1 MSAVGHRA
9 SLVRYVPAKLH
20 TAVSLP
26 WETTLASVLRVH
38 RSRLLVVGLGAA
50 LLVPLSIAPAG
61 AEAPAAGV
69 AVVGT
74 VVQAYA
80 DPHTALGRRHGTA
93 GPLTWIEPASGP
105 AVRVAADPARPLP
118 RGATVKARI
127 GAATPDGAGETG
139 LQPARRV
146 LAADVVA
153 PAPKTAAASPMTTS
167 PTNEVTVVVVH
178 PAGGTTADTTS
189 ASDVV
194 DAVNGPVTAYWQHE
208 SRGQIVLHAGLS
220 SLGLTPYVSTADCS
234 DPVALWREVE
244 AAPSVGFH
252 PGSYKHLLIYIP
264 KAPDAPATDPLAACQ
279 YGIGE
284 QSGGWGNGGSSWVR
298 DSTTSL
304 LAHELGHN
312 FGLRHSDE
320 VVCDGTILSGNNCYQ
335 YSQGDNYDV
344 MGSSWDQLGSLS
356 APQAFSLGVLPY
368 DEIASA
374 GFTDHATKD
383 FTLTAIALQTGTQT
397 IRLSNHAGDQFWL
410 EYRGAVGQDA
420 WLADPAR
427 NFAGLD
433 QGVILHV
440 SAPPGGDDTDAL
452 LDATPSPQSGWDAD
466 YQTAITPGHSV
477 WLSGLNYYIT
487 VKAASPTQASIRI
500 QAGNAAP
507 QRDLDRNGFPD
518 LLAVDP
524 GGVLYRYD
532 GTGDGGFAGR
542 VIMGRGWQAR
552 DLITQAGD
560 WDGSGNAQDV
570 VARDGSGN
578 LWLYTGAG
586 RSAGFTSWRIIG
598 RGWQGMSAL
607 FSPGDFNGDGTS
619 DLLARRR
626 SDGALLLYPGNGT
639 GGFLPATRI
648 GNGWQVMTAFA
659 PTGDF
664 DMNGT
669 IDFAARRSDGTLLL
683 YLGNGHGGFAGT
695 KVIGRGWQIFSAITG
710 VGDWDG
716 NGAPDLLARRTDG
729 TLWDY
734 PGNGASGFYPSFRI
748 GTGWGPFRMAA

>member
-1 MSAVGHRA
+1 MSSVRRVRRPRLFAVG
-9 SLVRYVPAKLH
+9 V
-20 TAVSLP
+20 
-26 WETTLASVLRVH
+26 
-38 RSRLLVVGLGAA
+38 GAA
-50 LLVPLSIAPAG
+50 LLIPFSIGPAQAQVPVGSALPASG
-61 AEAPAAGV
+61 GT
-69 AVVGT
+69 VVGKL
-74 VVQAYA
+74 VQAYA
-80 DPHTALGRRHGTA
+80 DLRMRDARREPA
-93 GPLTWIEPASGP
+93 AKPLTWIEPASGP
-105 AVRVAADPARPLP
+105 AVRVAGDKITHLPL
-118 RGATVKARI
+118 GATVKVQV

-139 LQPARRV
+139 LQPARQV

-153 PAPKTAAASPMTTS
+153 PAPKAAAATPMTLTV
-167 PTNEVTVVVVH
+167 TNEVTVVVVH

-189 ASDVV
+189 AADVV
-194 DAVNGPVTAYWQHE
+194 DAVNGPVAAYWQHE
-208 SRGQIVLHAGLS
+208 SRGRIVLHAGLS
-220 SLGLTPYVSTADCS
+220 SLGTTPYVSTADCS

-244 AAPSVGFH
+244 AAPSVGFTR
-252 PGSYKHLLIYIP
+252 GTFQHLLIYIP
-264 KAPDAPATDPLAACQ
+264 KAPDAPATDPLGTCQ
-279 YGIGE
+279 YGLGE
-284 QSGGWGNGGSSWVR
+284 QGVSMSSGGSSSVR

-312 FGLRHSDE
+312 FGLHHSDA
-320 VVCDGTILSGNNCYQ
+320 VLCDGAILSGNNCWQ

-344 MGSSWDQLGSLS
+344 MGSSWDELGSLS

-368 DEIASA
+368 EQMAFAAWSDN
-374 GFTDHATKD
+374 ATHD
-383 FTLTAIALQTGTQT
+383 VPLTAIALQTGIQAV
-397 IRLSNHAGDQFWL
+397 RLDSSAGTQFWL

-440 SAPPGGDDTDAL
+440 SAAQGADDTDEL

-477 WLSGLNYYIT
+477 WLSGLDFYIT
-487 VKAASPTQASIRI
+487 VRSASASQAVVRI

-507 QRDLDRNGFPD
+507 QRDLDRNGAPD
-518 LLAVDP
+518 LLAADP
-524 GGVLYRYD
+524 AGVLYRYD
-532 GTGDGGFAGR
+532 GTGGGGFTGR
-542 VIMGRGWQAR
+542 VVMGRGWQAR

-560 WDGSGNAQDV
+560 WDGNGNAQDV

-578 LWLYTGAG
+578 LWLYTGSGGA
-586 RSAGFTSWRIIG
+586 AGFTGSRIIG

-619 DLLARRR
+619 DLIARRR

-639 GGFLPATRI
+639 GGFLPATKI

-669 IDFAARRSDGTLLL
+669 IDFAARRSDGTLVL

-695 KVIGRGWQIFSAITG
+695 KVIGHGWNIFTAITG

-716 NGAPDLLARRTDG
+716 NGAPDLLARRSDG

-734 PGNGASGFYPSFRI
+734 AGNGASGFYSPFQI
-748 GTGWGPFRMAA
+748 GSGWGSFRMAA